1 MLRLDYDPLVV
12 TTSTLTPDGKKN
24 LRQQLVMLGGH
35 LVNSWQDTV
44 THVTMC
50 NLTLTVKVGKLTV
63 LELDK
68 HQLQINIL
76 CSHAM
81 LFLLVLHFFL
91 GQWDSLVK
99 DKSKV
104 VCAHRENRGVSP
116 LTLNPG
122 TRWKWVVNIM
132 PWPLSP

>member
-1 MLRLDYDPLVV
+1 LVV

-50 NLTLTVKVGKLTV
+50 NLTLTVKVGQLTV

-68 HQLQINIL
+68 HQLKIIIL
-76 CSHAM
+76 FSHAM

-91 GQWDSLVK
+91 GQWSSLIK

-104 VCAHRENRGVSP
+104 VCAH
-116 LTLNPG
+116 
-122 TRWKWVVNIM
+122 
-132 PWPLSP
+132 

>member
-1 MLRLDYDPLVV
+1 
-12 TTSTLTPDGKKN
+12 
-24 LRQQLVMLGGH
+24 MLGGH

-50 NLTLTVKVGKLTV
+50 NLTLTVKVGQLTV

-68 HQLQINIL
+68 HQFKTNIL

-91 GQWDSLVK
+91 GQWSGLIK

-104 VCAHRENRGVSP
+104 VCAHGVNRGVSP
-116 LTLNPG
+116 LILNSG
-122 TRWKWVVNIM
+122 TRWKLVVNIA
-132 PWPLSP
+132 PWLLSP